1 MKVITKKQI
10 IKILSD
16 LKKKNKE
23 ITYDSISDELNFSR
37 AYTIENCKDYIELIK
52 EAKEKHLIRIAKEIA
67 KKNKGK
73 FIKVEDKHN
82 RLYTFKCNEEDH
94 PLFTVQLGLA
104 KRWCRY
110 CADKRGMWLK
120 KIKKKDLSNLTASE
134 IFKNMGGHEHFK
146 NVMALSWTLRKLR
159 IKIKDT
165 STSAKIYKELK
176 NLDYSSI
183 PGITDFIKDLK
194 SKDLSNLTITDLY
207 MNHNGKLYFNEEVK
221 FENFFKSLNLKVL
234 DDSDVEKYITYL
246 IEKPNEPFVPKT
258 TNISV
263 VELNKR
269 LEERADLYSTM
280 TISEIFES
288 LDDDEKFYI
297 KTEDFLMFYVRQYK
311 IKTKESELLQKIKD
325 KSAIYSNMT
334 INEIF
339 NSLNDEERF
348 YIKNEKMLSSYFK
361 SLRIKTKE
369 SQ

>member
-10 IKILSD
+10 IKILSN

-37 AYTIENCKDYIELIK
+37 AYTIEHCKDYIELIK

-94 PLFTVQLGLA
+94 PPFTVYLGLA
-104 KRWCRY
+104 KKWCKY
-110 CADKRGMWLK
+110 CADKKSMWLK

-146 NVMALSWTLRKLR
+146 NVMSLSWTLRKLK

-165 STSAKIYKELK
+165 STSAPEYRE
-176 NLDYSSI
+176 
-183 PGITDFIKDLK
+183 
-194 SKDLSNLTITDLY
+194 
-207 MNHNGKLYFNEEVK
+207 
-221 FENFFKSLNLKVL
+221 LKVL
-234 DDSDVEKYITYL
+234 DDSEVENYITYL
-246 IEKPNEPFVPKT
+246 IEKPNEPFVPRT
-258 TNISV
+258 TKITI

-269 LEERADLYSTM
+269 LAERADLYSTM
-280 TISEIFES
+280 NISEIFNS

-297 KTEDFLMFYVRQYK
+297 RDEKFLKGFLKQRK
-311 IKTKESELLQKIKD
+311 IKTKE
-325 KSAIYSNMT
+325 
-334 INEIF
+334 
-339 NSLNDEERF
+339 
-348 YIKNEKMLSSYFK
+348 
-361 SLRIKTKE
+361 
-369 SQ
+369 

>member
-37 AYTIENCKDYIELIK
+37 AYTIEHCKDYIELIK

-94 PLFTVQLGLA
+94 PPFTVYLGLA
-104 KRWCRY
+104 KKWCKY
-110 CADKRGMWLK
+110 CADKKSMWLK

-146 NVMALSWTLRKLR
+146 NVMSLSWTLRKLR
-159 IKIKDT
+159 INIKDT
-165 STSAKIYKELK
+165 STSTPEYRELK
-176 NLDYSSI
+176 VLDDYVFKE
-183 PGITDFIKDLK
+183 PITDFINELK
-194 SKDLSNLTITDLY
+194 SKDLSKLTITDLY
-207 MNHNGKLYFNEEVK
+207 MNHGGKLYFNKEVK
-221 FENFFKSLNLKVL
+221 FAKFVKLLKLKVL
-234 DDSDVEKYITYL
+234 DDSEVENYITYL
-246 IEKPNEPFVPKT
+246 IEKPNEPFVPRT

-280 TISEIFES
+280 TISEIFDS
-288 LDDDEKFYI
+288 LDDDEKFYL
-297 KTEDFLMFYVRQYK
+297 KDEKFLKGFLKQRK
-311 IKTKESELLQKIKD
+311 IKTKESQ
-325 KSAIYSNMT
+325 
-334 INEIF
+334 
-339 NSLNDEERF
+339 
-348 YIKNEKMLSSYFK
+348 
-361 SLRIKTKE
+361 
-369 SQ
+369 